1 MKKERNELL
10 SSADKGCW
18 ESKGVLAFLFRSM
31 LKELRI
37 GPSEWQNL
45 MNRWL
50 NDPTNGVP
58 DNPKDRSTSRGNLDK
73 ALTNDAM
80 TYLMFN
86 KGVRFLSYLLSYVRI
101 EVHFGDDRG
110 REYKI
115 DATLFRRQ
123 SKSSRKI
130 RSVRSD
136 E

>member
-1 MKKERNELL
+1 MRKERNELL
-10 SSADKGCW
+10 TSTDKGCW

-58 DNPKDRSTSRGNLDK
+58 DNPKDRSTARGNLDK
-73 ALTNDAM
+73 ALTNDSM
-80 TYLMFN
+80 TFLMLN
-86 KGVRFLSYLLSYVRI
+86 KGIRFLSYILSYVRI
-101 EVHFGDDRG
+101 EIHFGDDRG

-115 DATLFRRQ
+115 TASLFTRQ
-123 SKSSRKI
+123 TKSTRKI
-130 RSVRSD
+130 RSVKSD
-136 E
+136 K